1 MKLIFYHFLHLYF
14 LTLFEV
20 IFYIYY
26 IMPYEKELIYNLF
39 DLDKKYT
46 INSTYFDNTYINDI
60 YSNNKCIHYQNEL
73 DDSNTKLFNKC
84 IIYIIII
91 NVLLLL
97 LFIKD
102 IYQNYNSFCEIS
114 VSPKNFQVSKS
125 SHNIISDYKKNDDSG
140 FELLDISN
148 LNNNTNNINLKKNN
162 SFEKITNNNLKK
174 NNSFEKIT
182 NNSFE
187 KITNNNLKKNNS
199 FEKITNNIDSYF
211 IFYYYKNSDLIK
223 EIFKLIQFIVLVGIF
238 EYLFFM
244 TIVNKYKIAN
254 IHTIL
259 CKLIKQIITN
269 Y

>member
-1 MKLIFYHFLHLYF
+1 MQLLLKNKTTLIFIIKTTYTIIFIINRMKLIFYHFLHLYF

-39 DLDKKYT
+39 DLKNHQYT
-46 INSTYFDNTYINDI
+46 NVINITNLDNTIL
-60 YSNNKCIHYQNEL
+60 NKNCNYYQNEL

-84 IIYIIII
+84 ILYIIII

-97 LFIKD
+97 LFMKD
-102 IYQNYNSFCEIS
+102 IYQNYISFCETS
-114 VSPKNFQVSKS
+114 TSPKNFQVSKS

-148 LNNNTNNINLKKNN
+148 INNNTNNINNN
-162 SFEKITNNNLKK
+162 SINNTNNNLKK
-174 NNSFEKIT
+174 NT
-182 NNSFE
+182 
-187 KITNNNLKKNNS
+187 S
-199 FEKITNNIDSYF
+199 FEKITNNIDKYF
-211 IFYYYKNSDLIK
+211 IFYYYKNSELLK

-238 EYLFFM
+238 EYLFFT

-259 CKLIKQIITN
+259 CKLIKEVIK
-269 Y
+269 

>member
-39 DLDKKYT
+39 DLKNHQYT
-46 INSTYFDNTYINDI
+46 NVINITNLDNTIL
-60 YSNNKCIHYQNEL
+60 NKNCNHYQNEL

-91 NVLLLL
+91 NVLLIL

-102 IYQNYNSFCEIS
+102 IYQNYISFCETS
-114 VSPKNFQVSKS
+114 TSPKNFQVSKS

-148 LNNNTNNINLKKNN
+148 INNINTNINTKTNNINNTPTNFKKN
-162 SFEKITNNNLKK
+162 T
-174 NNSFEKIT
+174 
-182 NNSFE
+182 
-187 KITNNNLKKNNS
+187 S
-199 FEKITNNIDSYF
+199 FEKITNNIDKYF
-211 IFYYYKNSDLIK
+211 IFYYYKNSELVK

-238 EYLFFM
+238 EYLFFI

-259 CKLIKQIITN
+259 CKLIKEVIK
-269 Y
+269 

>member
-46 INSTYFDNTYINDI
+46 DTLNNTIIGIIDNTYSNDK
-60 YSNNKCIHYQNEL
+60 KCIHYQNEL

-91 NVLLLL
+91 NVLLFL

-114 VSPKNFQVSKS
+114 TSPKNFQVSKS
-125 SHNIISDYKKNDDSG
+125 SHNIITDYKKNDDSG

-148 LNNNTNNINLKKNN
+148 LNNNTNN
-162 SFEKITNNNLKK
+162 NNLKK

-182 NNSFE
+182 N
-187 KITNNNLKKNNS
+187 I
-199 FEKITNNIDSYF
+199 NIDSYF
-211 IFYYYKNSDLIK
+211 IFYYYKNSELIK
-223 EIFKLIQFIVLVGIF
+223 EIFKLVQFIVLVGIF
-238 EYLFFM
+238 EYLFFI

-259 CKLIKQIITN
+259 CKLIKEVIK
-269 Y
+269 

>member
-46 INSTYFDNTYINDI
+46 DTINNTIIDIIDTIDTIDNTIIDT

-91 NVLLLL
+91 NALLLL

-102 IYQNYNSFCEIS
+102 IYQNYNLFCEIIT
-114 VSPKNFQVSKS
+114 SPTNFQVSKS

-148 LNNNTNNINLKKNN
+148 LNNN
-162 SFEKITNNNLKK
+162 SFEKITNNN
-174 NNSFEKIT
+174 NNFEKI
-182 NNSFE
+182 
-187 KITNNNLKKNNS
+187 NNNLKKNTS
-199 FEKITNNIDSYF
+199 FEKITNNIDKYF
-211 IFYYYKNSDLIK
+211 IFYYYKNSELLK

-238 EYLFFM
+238 EYLFFT

-254 IHTIL
+254 SHTIL
-259 CKLIKQIITN
+259 CKLIKEVIK
-269 Y
+269 